1 MEDINAGNGGVQS
14 AITKEVRSRSR
25 NFDRCVFIFESQSL
39 NEEADSLA
47 KFVNHLSPR
56 HHMWLTAPS
65 QCIFFSPLS
74 LIEAQHG
81 SKVT

>member
-25 NFDRCVFIFESQSL
+25 NFDRRVFIFESQSL

-47 KFVNHLSPR
+47 KFANHLSPGR
-56 HHMWLTAPS
+56 HMWLTAPS
-65 QCIFFSPLS
+65 QRIFFSPLS
-74 LIEAQHG
+74 LIEAQHV